1 MTAVAVLN
9 SVPTVAAFQLS
20 KPMDAVAMDADSVRG
35 VTGVSWTCRVAVG
48 IVGFGRAVLVEERV
62 DVGRVMKPIVV
73 VDLSLGRTRGEIH
86 RNDETNDDGSWTEHL
101 PSLSLAWFAAGVSD
115 VRNRRRE
122 TVGHPLGGS
131 RLSPH
136 SAPVPV
142 DKNPKSYDK
151 GDGWSG
157 FLGQSDVAAIARRS
171 QTRRKTRQEHL
182 HWRAILQR
190 TTQRIKSA
198 GWRCLRWTIGNTAAL
213 ARRIFGLGRAEVAA
227 ARYG

>member
-1 MTAVAVLN
+1 MSMRVAALLAVGSLRRGCATMRACAVLN
-9 SVPTVAAFQLS
+9 TMPTMSAVQVPAE
-20 KPMDAVAMDADSVRG
+20 PMSLCC

-73 VDLSLGRTRGEIH
+73 VDLCLGRTRGEID

-131 RLSPH
+131 RSPH
-136 SAPVPV
+136 PAPVPV
-142 DKNPKSYDK
+142 DKKPKSYDK
-151 GDGWSG
+151 DDGWSG
-157 FLGQSDVAAIARRS
+157 FLGPARCRGHCHS
-171 QTRRKTRQEHL
+171 FANEKEDPPGTSPLAGNSRKERH
-182 HWRAILQR
+182 
-190 TTQRIKSA
+190 
-198 GWRCLRWTIGNTAAL
+198 TADQVSKMAVSPL
-213 ARRIFGLGRAEVAA
+213 DHR
-227 ARYG
+227 